1 MRSAWL
7 KLCVLGS
14 GLLIASG
21 CAVSSPDPI
30 VVTGVAYYAGPEHV
44 EVESSSDAAESGEVV
59 GKPIVGA
66 KVTFHDHDLPVGYG
80 ITDALGRFR
89 IRSYP
94 AKSQSIDGLPEGL
107 YAVTIT
113 KLSLV
118 EISATENSG
127 AEQGGDERPLPPRYA
142 HPDTTEWQLIKVK
155 LETSTNHFRLAVK
168 E

>member
-1 MRSAWL
+1 MRSRWL
-7 KLCVLGS
+7 KFCLLAS
-14 GLLIASG
+14 GLLVVGG
-21 CAVSSPDPI
+21 CGGPSPDPI
-30 VVTGVAYYAGPEHV
+30 VVTGVAYFAAGHETEDPT
-44 EVESSSDAAESGEVV
+44 SGSDTTSAVV

-66 KVTFHDHDLPVGYG
+66 KVTFHDHDMAVGYG
-80 ITDALGRFR
+80 ITDLMGRFR

-94 AKSQSIDGLPEGL
+94 TRGDSIDGLPEGL

-118 EISATENSG
+118 ELSSAEG
-127 AEQGGDERPLPPRYA
+127 APGNGPADELTLPVRYA
-142 HPDTTEWQLIKVK
+142 HPDTTEWQLMKVK

>member
-7 KLCVLGS
+7 KLGLLVS
-14 GLLIASG
+14 GLLLVSG
-21 CAVSSPDPI
+21 CGGVSPDPI
-30 VVTGVAYYAGPEHV
+30 VVTGVAYYSTGTEIEDPTSGSD
-44 EVESSSDAAESGEVV
+44 SSAEVV

-80 ITDALGRFR
+80 ITDSLGRFR

-94 AKSQSIDGLPEGL
+94 ARAESIDGLPEGL

-118 EISATENSG
+118 EMSSSESPG
-127 AEQGGDERPLPPRYA
+127 AGNPSDARPLPARYA
-142 HPDTTEWQLIKVK
+142 NPDTTEWQLMKVK
-155 LETSTNHFRLAVK
+155 LETSTNHFRLAVR

>member
-1 MRSAWL
+1 MRARWWKFSLLA
-7 KLCVLGS
+7 S
-14 GLLIASG
+14 GLLVASG
-21 CAVSSPDPI
+21 CSGASPDPI
-30 VVTGVAYYAGPEHV
+30 VVTGVAYYAAGAETEDPT
-44 EVESSSDAAESGEVV
+44 SGSDTSAEVV

-66 KVTFHDHDLPVGYG
+66 KVTFHDHDIPVGYG
-80 ITDALGRFR
+80 ITDSLGRFR

-94 AKSQSIDGLPEGL
+94 VRAESIDGLPEGL

-118 EISATENSG
+118 EMSSSG
-127 AEQGGDERPLPPRYA
+127 AAGGEEKSDERPLPARYA
-142 HPDTTEWQLIKVK
+142 HPDTTEWQLMKVK